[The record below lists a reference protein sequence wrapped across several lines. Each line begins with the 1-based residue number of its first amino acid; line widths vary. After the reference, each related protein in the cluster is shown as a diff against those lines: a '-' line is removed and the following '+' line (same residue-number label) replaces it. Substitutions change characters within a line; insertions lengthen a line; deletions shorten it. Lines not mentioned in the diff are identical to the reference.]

1 MIHFTNINGERLPE
15 DVNKIANE
23 RYDGEFKPDDKNE
36 LVVTAGFYWWKTI
49 EGKSVWGESIWYQ
62 VEKGNYEPLREF
74 HRNNTEKIMNPAQQ
88 KAAELIEKF
97 ENKTNSLVKDELAKQ
112 CAIIAVDEMTELAN
126 KMDGG
131 FSFEKEIDFLQEV
144 KNELSV

>member
-49 EGKSVWGESIWYQ
+49 EGKSVWGASIWYQ
-62 VEKGNYEPLREF
+62 VENGNYEPLREF
-74 HRNNTEKIMNPAQQ
+74 HRNSTEKP
-88 KAAELIEKF
+88 
-97 ENKTNSLVKDELAKQ
+97 NS
-112 CAIIAVDEMTELAN
+112 
-126 KMDGG
+126 
-131 FSFEKEIDFLQEV
+131 
-144 KNELSV
+144 